1 MRVLRFQL
9 SLYSAL
15 FEFRARNIYKWPV
28 NGQCPNSLHGD
39 LTGQTFVDLA
49 GHVDQS
55 NSIVMKIK

>member
-1 MRVLRFQL
+1 MWVLRFQS

-15 FEFRARNIYKWPV
+15 FESGLEI
-28 NGQCPNSLHGD
+28 
-39 LTGQTFVDLA
+39 LTASQRTMSGFIAWGFDRSNFGLA